1 MIYILYDSVYFWFS
15 VTHLRLCFAMIIER
29 ARRCLCKSMVFNLRF
44 VIPEYFIYIFL
55 EFIFNIQVMEVL
67 LTFLYTAKTTI
78 DPTNVQM
85 LLEAANLFQIDLLR
99 RVSKIQI
106 ALWNFIF
113 LVAYLLTNDHD
124 WVRTFSLVNI

>member
-1 MIYILYDSVYFWFS
+1 MI
-15 VTHLRLCFAMIIER
+15 TER
-29 ARRCLCKSMVFNLRF
+29 ARRCLCKLMVFNLRF

-85 LLEAANLFQIDLLR
+85 LLEAANVLFLLFFMFRIFRDL
-99 RVSKIQI
+99 
-106 ALWNFIF
+106 A
-113 LVAYLLTNDHD
+113 
-124 WVRTFSLVNI
+124 